1 MTKEQLEAL
10 KQGVPLEEVM
20 AMATPEAGAAPVQ
33 EPEVPAAAAAVASTS
48 APAEPEAVPTVEA
61 LQAQMAEM
69 QATLQT
75 GTEQISKLTAEVA
88 AKAQEADTFKASL
101 VAAEAGNKA
110 LMAALT
116 PYVERMSTALGKPAK
131 LDGMS
136 ASAAAEMH
144 ASIQADFQK
153 AFPAGRRSQPTTHE
167 AKSTADA
174 GMYGATN
181 LKF

>member
-20 AMATPEAGAAPVQ
+20 AMATPEGGAAPVQ
-33 EPEVPAAAAAVASTS
+33 EPEVPAAAAAAETA
-48 APAEPEAVPTVEA
+48 APAEPEPAPTIEA

-75 GTEQISKLTAEVA
+75 GTEQIAKLTAEVA

-101 VAAEAGNKA
+101 VAAEAGNKS

-153 AFPAGRRSQPTTHE
+153 AFPAGRRSQPANHE

-174 GMYGATN
+174 GMYGAKE

>member
-33 EPEVPAAAAAVASTS
+33 EPEVPASADGFAAAA
-48 APAEPEAVPTVEA
+48 PATEPEAVPTVEA

-75 GTEQISKLTAEVA
+75 GTEQIAKLTAEVA

-101 VAAEAGNKA
+101 VTAEAGNKA

>member
-20 AMATPEAGAAPVQ
+20 AMATPEGGAAPVQ
-33 EPEVPAAAAAVASTS
+33 EPEVPAAAAAETA
-48 APAEPEAVPTVEA
+48 APAEPEPAPTIEA
-61 LQAQMAEM
+61 LQAQVAEM
-69 QATLQT
+69 QANLQT
-75 GTEQISKLTAEVA
+75 GTEQIAKLTAEVA

-101 VAAEAGNKA
+101 VTAEAGNKS

-116 PYVERMSTALGKPAK
+116 PYVERMSTALGKPSK

-153 AFPAGRRSQPTTHE
+153 AFPAGRRSQPANHE

-174 GMYGATN
+174 GMYGAKE

>member
-33 EPEVPAAAAAVASTS
+33 EPEVPASADGFATA
-48 APAEPEAVPTVEA
+48 APATEPEAVPTVEA

-75 GTEQISKLTAEVA
+75 GTEQIAKLTAEVA

-101 VAAEAGNKA
+101 VTAEAGNKA

-136 ASAAAEMH
+136 ATDAAQAH

>member
-20 AMATPEAGAAPVQ
+20 AMATPEGGAAPVQ
-33 EPEVPAAAAAVASTS
+33 EPGVPAAAAAA
-48 APAEPEAVPTVEA
+48 APAEPEPEPAPTIEA
-61 LQAQMAEM
+61 LQTQVAEM

-75 GTEQISKLTAEVA
+75 GTEQIAKLTAEVA

-101 VAAEAGNKA
+101 VAAEAGNKS

-153 AFPAGRRSQPTTHE
+153 AFPAGRRSQPANHE

-174 GMYGATN
+174 GMYGAKE

>member
-33 EPEVPAAAAAVASTS
+33 EPEVPAAAAAETA
-48 APAEPEAVPTVEA
+48 APAEPEPAPTIEA

-75 GTEQISKLTAEVA
+75 GTEQIAKLTAEVA

-101 VAAEAGNKA
+101 VAAEAGNKS

>member
-20 AMATPEAGAAPVQ
+20 AMATPEGGAAPVQ
-33 EPEVPAAAAAVASTS
+33 EPEVPAAAAAETA
-48 APAEPEAVPTVEA
+48 APAEPEPAPTIEA
-61 LQAQMAEM
+61 LQAQVAEM
-69 QATLQT
+69 QANLQT
-75 GTEQISKLTAEVA
+75 GTEQIAKLTAEVA

-101 VAAEAGNKA
+101 VTAEAGNKA

-116 PYVERMSTALGKPAK
+116 PYVERMSTALGKSAK

>member
-20 AMATPEAGAAPVQ
+20 AMATPEGGSAPVQ
-33 EPEVPAAAAAVASTS
+33 EPEVPAAATGSASA
-48 APAEPEAVPTVEA
+48 APAEPEPVATVEA

-75 GTEQISKLTAEVA
+75 GTEQIAKLTAEVA

-101 VAAEAGNKA
+101 VAAEAGNKS

-153 AFPAGRRSQPTTHE
+153 AFPAGRRSQPANHE

-174 GMYGATN
+174 GMYGAKE

>member
-20 AMATPEAGAAPVQ
+20 AMATPEGGAAPVQ
-33 EPEVPAAAAAVASTS
+33 EPEVPAAAAAETA
-48 APAEPEAVPTVEA
+48 APAEPEPAPTIEA
-61 LQAQMAEM
+61 LQAQVAEM
-69 QATLQT
+69 QANLQT
-75 GTEQISKLTAEVA
+75 GTEQIAKLTAEVA

-101 VAAEAGNKA
+101 VTAEAGNKA

-116 PYVERMSTALGKPAK
+116 PYVERMSTALGKPSK

-153 AFPAGRRSQPTTHE
+153 AFPAGRRSQPANHE

-174 GMYGATN
+174 GMYGAKE